1 MCLHCR
7 ADFACEVAEVTG
19 GVGVDMVLN
28 SLTSSGMIAASLA
41 CMGRAGRFVEVGK
54 NGIWSAARMAQVR
67 AQGPDVSVKGCEG
80 RLPSGPLACTTD
92 ATGAP

>member
-1 MCLHCR
+1 M
-7 ADFACEVAEVTG
+7 
-19 GVGVDMVLN
+19 DMVLN

-80 RLPSGPLACTTD
+80 RLPSGPLACTHGCHRSALMLPSTLLPWTSCRHQS
-92 ATGAP
+92 ALLC